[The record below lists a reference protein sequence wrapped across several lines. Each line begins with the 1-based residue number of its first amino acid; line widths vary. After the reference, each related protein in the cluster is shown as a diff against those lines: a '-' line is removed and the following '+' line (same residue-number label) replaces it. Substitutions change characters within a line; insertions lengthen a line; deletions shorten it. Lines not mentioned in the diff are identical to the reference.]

1 MFHRNKKT
9 DEQIKKE
16 KDLKEVKE
24 YNERQEKYDDKIKEA
39 AQKHRF
45 KSILAKMKFETYT
58 KRLVGF
64 IVGIGLID
72 LQLSYIL
79 AFFGMDQIAETLSTQ
94 ICITILGTALVYMI
108 RAYFDTKSEKK
119 MEYNDKVLKNK
130 TIDVINNTGID
141 TDVFGNDFELE
152 NDEDTDIENNFD
164 LEEDNELDS
173 NEDDESSEDTE
184 IDNNIADDESE
195 SNNSNDN

>member
-16 KDLKEVKE
+16 KDLKEAKE

-64 IVGIGLID
+64 VVGVGLID

-119 MEYNDKVLKNK
+119 MEYNDRVLKNK
-130 TIDVINNTGID
+130 MTDVIGKTGID
-141 TDVFGNDFELE
+141 TDAFGNDFELE
-152 NDEDTDIENNFD
+152 NDEDTDIENDFD
-164 LEEDNELDS
+164 LEDDS
-173 NEDDESSEDTE
+173 NSDDESSEDTDE
-184 IDNNIADDESE
+184 STEVDNNTTDDESD
-195 SNNSNDN
+195 DN